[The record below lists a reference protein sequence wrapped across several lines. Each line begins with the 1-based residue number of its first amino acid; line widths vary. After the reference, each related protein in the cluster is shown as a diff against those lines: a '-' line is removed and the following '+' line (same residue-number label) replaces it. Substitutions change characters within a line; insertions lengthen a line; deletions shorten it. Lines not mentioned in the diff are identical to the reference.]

1 MGAECWI
8 NNLHFHVLQTDQI
21 FKDGITTLSHFPIE
35 DAETSVFLESNL
47 QHTDEGEINMFSIGV
62 QFLLTTDWPIPAFVV
77 KPMPS
82 ERPTAEEGLP
92 SMEMLEGSDPTES
105 VAHAVGVL
113 LNLMIDS
120 NIPHNLMIADKG
132 ERVFLIPRKFDML
145 INAANFSTE
154 YTDVCGLVKCKNE
167 STFGSV
173 SYDLFDKFLR
183 KEVAIDTETFNK
195 IKTDLVAKFEKE
207 YHCTKY
213 D

>member
-1 MGAECWI
+1 M
-8 NNLHFHVLQTDQI
+8 Q
-21 FKDGITTLSHFPIE
+21 
-35 DAETSVFLESNL
+35 
-47 QHTDEGEINMFSIGV
+47 
-62 QFLLTTDWPIPAFVV
+62 
-77 KPMPS
+77 
-82 ERPTAEEGLP
+82 
-92 SMEMLEGSDPTES
+92 MLEGSEPTES

-113 LNLMIDS
+113 LNLLIDS

-132 ERVFLIPRKFDML
+132 EWVFLIPRKFDML

-167 STFGSV
+167 STFDSV
-173 SYDLFDKFLR
+173 SYDLYDKFLR

-195 IKTDLVAKFEKE
+195 IKTDLVTKFEKE